1 MAKLYFRYGTVD
13 AAKTMNL
20 LAVAYNYRKQGKRVF
35 TIAVV
40 PSLKTTNL
48 DDACF
53 LSSRSGL
60 QEQAD
65 LLLESSD
72 GNFPVFAAM
81 NITDGQKF
89 KPFDCILV
97 DEAQFLPVQI
107 IDKLRSL
114 TLNPGIPVI
123 CYGLRTDSNTRLF
136 PGSMRLLEVADSI
149 EEIKVTCTFCNK
161 KAIYSMRFDTEGKPT
176 KSIEPAHAEKSAY
189 KPCCASCYSK
199 KFDISDTDMQES

>member
-35 TIAVV
+35 TIAVTH
-40 PSLKTTNL
+40 KIAAGF
-48 DDACF
+48 DDCM

-72 GNFPVFAAM
+72 GNYPIFAAM
-81 NITDGQKF
+81 NIASGQRF

-107 IDKLRSL
+107 VDKLRML
-114 TLNPGIPVI
+114 TLDPGIPVI
-123 CYGLRTDSNTRLF
+123 CYGLRTDSNTELFAGSRRL
-136 PGSMRLLEVADSI
+136 MEVADSI

-161 KAIYSMRFDTEGKPT
+161 KAIYSLRHDESDKPT
-176 KSIEPAHAEKSAY
+176 KCKEPANAPKHAY
-189 KPCCASCYSK
+189 KPCCAACYYK
-199 KFDISDTDMQES
+199 KFDISQQDMQES